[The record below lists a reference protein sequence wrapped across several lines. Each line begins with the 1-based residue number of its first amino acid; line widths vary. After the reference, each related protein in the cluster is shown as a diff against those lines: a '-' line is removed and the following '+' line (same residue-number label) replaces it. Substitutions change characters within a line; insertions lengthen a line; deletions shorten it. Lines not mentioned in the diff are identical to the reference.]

1 MKLDAAR
8 PGQPL
13 TVLGSAG
20 ATDDPGAT
28 SSGNASG
35 VSAPRVSL
43 RLAEL
48 GVRPGA
54 RLRILSR
61 TSGGGAILAIGD
73 DRLAVSRQILA
84 SIEVSE
90 DVPAHG

>member
-13 TVLGSAG
+13 TVLGPRGAG
-20 ATDDPGAT
+20 DPDRSDGTTRAVT
-28 SSGNASG
+28 
-35 VSAPRVSL
+35 R

-48 GVRPGA
+48 GIRPGA
-54 RLRILSR
+54 VLRIQSR

-73 DRLAVSRQILA
+73 DRIAVSRQILA
-84 SIEVSE
+84 SVEVGAE
-90 DVPAHG
+90 EPAHG